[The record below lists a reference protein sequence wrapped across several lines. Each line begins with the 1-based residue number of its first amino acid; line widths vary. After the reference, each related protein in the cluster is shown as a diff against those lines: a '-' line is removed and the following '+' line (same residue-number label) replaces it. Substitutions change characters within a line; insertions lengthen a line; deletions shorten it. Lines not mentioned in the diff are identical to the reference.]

1 MSTIDTLFTSNP
13 SDLFHVAKIEIVE
26 LLISDKSWICR
37 IGHRQW
43 DGNAEGLEHAK
54 KLALKCM
61 ADKLRAPTM
70 LLMRLKKAGEI

>member
-1 MSTIDTLFTSNP
+1 MSILETIFTTKP
-13 SDLFHVAKIEIVE
+13 GDLFHVAKIEIVE
-26 LLISDKSWICR
+26 LLVSDKSWICR

-70 LLMRLKKAGEI
+70 LLMRLKKEGVL

>member
-1 MSTIDTLFTSNP
+1 MSTLDTLFKTSP
-13 SDLFHVAKIEIVE
+13 GDLFHVAKIEIVE
-26 LLISDKSWICR
+26 LLVSDRSWICR

-70 LLMRLKKAGEI
+70 LLMKLKKEGTL